1 MTCRTVRRLLPGYL
15 DGALSTRE
23 HAAVAHHLP
32 ACGECRSQLE
42 GYARMAGLLAHAE
55 PPAPPPALS
64 LRIRLAVDHARRET
78 VWRRVRRAA
87 TRMLEDFLEP
97 LAVPA
102 TGGVATSLF
111 VYALMLHSLFLG
123 VPLGAVPHDQPI
135 PVTQPAR
142 LESLSALPASA
153 GAQRIPDISADVNL
167 VEFTVNAEGQ
177 AVSYQVL
184 SGRPDREALRQ
195 LDHIMMFSHFHP
207 QLSFGRPTAGGRVI
221 VRFDE
226 FHVRG

>member
-15 DGALSTRE
+15 DGVLSTRE

-32 ACGECRSQLE
+32 GCGDCRSQLE

-55 PPAPPPALS
+55 PPPPPSALS

-78 VWRRVRRAA
+78 PWRRVRRAA

-102 TGGVATSLF
+102 TGGVAMSLF
-111 VYALMLHSLFLG
+111 VYALVLHSLFLG

-135 PVTQPAR
+135 HVTQPAR

-153 GAQRIPDISADVNL
+153 GAQRIPDISADVSL

-195 LDHIMMFSHFHP
+195 LDHIMMFSHFQP

>member
-1 MTCRTVRRLLPGYL
+1 MTCSSVLRKLPGYL

-23 HAAVAHHLP
+23 HAAIARHLP
-32 ACGECRSQLE
+32 GCDSCRSQLE
-42 GYARMAGLLAHAE
+42 GYARMGALLARAE
-55 PPAPPPALS
+55 PPAPPSGLS

-87 TRMLEDFLEP
+87 SRMLVDFLEP

-102 TGGVATSLF
+102 TGGVAASLF
-111 VYALMLHSLFLG
+111 VYALMLHSFFLG
-123 VPLGAVPHDQPI
+123 VPLGAVAHDEPI
-135 PVTQPAR
+135 PVIQPAR
-142 LESLSALPASA
+142 LQSLSALPASA
-153 GAQRIPDISADVNL
+153 GAQHIPDLNSDVTL

-177 AVSYQVL
+177 AVSYEVL
-184 SGRPDREALRQ
+184 TGQPDRETQRQ
-195 LDHIMMFSHFHP
+195 LDHIMLFSHFQP
-207 QLSFGRPTAGGRVI
+207 QLNFGRPTAGGRVL

>member
-1 MTCRTVRRLLPGYL
+1 MTCRTVLRLLPGYL
-15 DGALSTRE
+15 DGALSTRG
-23 HAAVAHHLP
+23 HAAVARHLP
-32 ACGECRSQLE
+32 GCSECRSQLE

-55 PPAPPPALS
+55 PPAPPPGLS
-64 LRIRLAVDHARRET
+64 LRIRLAVDHARRDT
-78 VWRRVRRAA
+78 LWRRVRRAA
-87 TRMLEDFLEP
+87 ARMLEDILEP

-102 TGGVATSLF
+102 TGGMAMSLF
-111 VYALMLHSLFLG
+111 VYALVLHSLFLG
-123 VPLGAVPHDQPI
+123 VPLGAVAHDQPI

-142 LESLSALPASA
+142 LESLSTLPASA
-153 GAQRIPDISADVNL
+153 GAQHIPDISADVNL

-177 AVSYQVL
+177 AVSYEVL
-184 SGRPDREALRQ
+184 SGRPDRDTLRQ
-195 LDHIMMFSHFHP
+195 LDHLMMFSHFQP

>member
-15 DGALSTRE
+15 DGALSARE
-23 HAAVAHHLP
+23 HASVARHLP
-32 ACGECRSQLE
+32 GCDECRGELE
-42 GYARMAGLLAHAE
+42 GYARMAGLLAHAD
-55 PPAPPPALS
+55 PPAPPQGLS

-87 TRMLEDFLEP
+87 TRMLEDILEP
-97 LAVPA
+97 LALP
-102 TGGVATSLF
+102 TSGAVTMSLL
-111 VYALMLHSLFLG
+111 VTALMLHSLFLG
-123 VPLGAVPHDQPI
+123 VPLGAVPNDQPI
-135 PVTQPAR
+135 PVTRPAR
-142 LESLSALPASA
+142 LESLSVLPASA
-153 GAQRIPDISADVNL
+153 GAQHIPDISADVNL

-195 LDHIMMFSHFHP
+195 LDHIMMFSHFLP
-207 QLSFGRPTAGGRVI
+207 QLSFGRPTAGGRVV

>member
-1 MTCRTVRRLLPGYL
+1 MTCSSVLRKLSGYL
-15 DGALSTRE
+15 DGALSARE
-23 HAAVAHHLP
+23 HAAIARHLP
-32 ACGECRSQLE
+32 GCAECRSELE
-42 GYARMAGLLAHAE
+42 SYSRMAALLAHAE
-55 PPAPPPALS
+55 PPAPPAGLS

-87 TRMLEDFLEP
+87 SRMLVDFLEP

-123 VPLGAVPHDQPI
+123 VPLGAVPHDEPI
-135 PVTQPAR
+135 PTIQPAR
-142 LESLSALPASA
+142 LQSLSALPASA
-153 GAQRIPDISADVNL
+153 GAQHIPNLNEDVTL

-177 AVSYQVL
+177 AVSYEVL
-184 SGRPDREALRQ
+184 TGRPDRDTLRQ
-195 LDHIMMFSHFHP
+195 LDHILMFSHFQP
-207 QLSFGRPTAGGRVI
+207 QLSFGRPTAGGHVI